1 MGTLPPQ
8 GAGGGAG
15 GHAVG
20 EGRAGE
26 SLFQVSG
33 EGGALSTL
41 LARLPARV
49 SLLASAPSG
58 GHWPCRSLPPSR
70 PLPPPPLPAQPPPVS
85 TLGSDKPPAPPPRR
99 RCSALRPPFATE
111 TFQRPLFSWTRW
123 RARGS
128 ARLLRGAWP
137 SSASA
142 RPGVG
147 DGGPASTL
155 SARPQVAR
163 LAARVVLD
171 FVHTSQVL

>member
-1 MGTLPPQ
+1 MPRCKSFPCPRGAGSGLGPGKGGPGVLALTGGRGCRVGTLPPQ
-8 GAGGGAG
+8 GARGGAG

-20 EGRAGE
+20 EGRAVE

-41 LARLPARV
+41 LARLPAWV
-49 SLLASAPSG
+49 GLLASAPSG

-111 TFQRPLFSWTRW
+111 TFQR
-123 RARGS
+123 
-128 ARLLRGAWP
+128 
-137 SSASA
+137 
-142 RPGVG
+142 
-147 DGGPASTL
+147 
-155 SARPQVAR
+155 
-163 LAARVVLD
+163 
-171 FVHTSQVL
+171 